1 MQHAPFPLPSGPP
14 PGAVWLVGA
23 GPGDPGLL
31 TLRAL
36 AALRGADIVFH
47 DALPGTEVLRCVRPG
62 AELVNVGKRKGNAP
76 MPQAAI
82 GEALIVAARAGL
94 RVVRLKGGDPSLFG
108 RSGEETRTLTD
119 AGIPWDVVPGVTS
132 ASAAAAAAGI
142 PLTLRGA
149 ASNVTFVTGH
159 GSDGAL
165 PGDTDWDALGRT
177 GGTVVA
183 YMALSR
189 LDEVALR
196 LLTAGRDADTP
207 VAVVSRATLPGQSVL
222 RTTLGACTL
231 AVRRAG
237 VPTPALVVIG
247 EVARD
252 ARDPSRDAGQTPD
265 DVLAAF
271 L

>member
-1 MQHAPFPLPSGPP
+1 MHHGIPPLPPGPP

-36 AALRGADIVFH
+36 GALRGADIVFY
-47 DALPGTEVLRCVRPG
+47 DALPGTAVLRCVRHG
-62 AELVNVGKRKGNAP
+62 AELVNVGKRKGCAP
-76 MPQAAI
+76 TPQSAI
-82 GEALIVAARAGL
+82 GEALVVAARAGL

-108 RSGEETRTLTD
+108 RSGEETRVLSD
-119 AGIPWDVVPGVTS
+119 AGVPWSVVPGVTS

-142 PLTLRGA
+142 PLTLRGG

-159 GSDGAL
+159 GSSGEL
-165 PGDTDWDALGRT
+165 PGDTNWDAVGRA

-183 YMALSR
+183 YMAMSK
-189 LDEVALR
+189 LDEVAVR
-196 LLTAGRDADTP
+196 LLTAGRDPGTP
-207 VAVVSRATLPGQSVL
+207 VAVVSRATLPGQAVL

-237 VPTPALVVIG
+237 VPTPALVIIG

-252 ARDPSRDAGQTPD
+252 ARGAEHEAAQAAD
-265 DVLAAF
+265 DSLAA
-271 L
+271 LP